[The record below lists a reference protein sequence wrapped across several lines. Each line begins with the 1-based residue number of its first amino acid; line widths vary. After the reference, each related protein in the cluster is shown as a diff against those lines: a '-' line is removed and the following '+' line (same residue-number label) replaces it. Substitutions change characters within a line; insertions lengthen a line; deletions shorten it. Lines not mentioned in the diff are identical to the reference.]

1 MRDCRLFDDGG
12 AAGDRGGSRADA
24 NDHERRADG
33 VDEGRGLDLQD
44 GCRGVALDAQAPLW
58 DSG

>member
-1 MRDCRLFDDGG
+1 MRDCCLFDDGG

-33 VDEGRGLDLQD
+33 AGEGRGLALQY
-44 GCRGVALDAQAPLW
+44 GRLVVALGAQTPF
-58 DSG
+58 